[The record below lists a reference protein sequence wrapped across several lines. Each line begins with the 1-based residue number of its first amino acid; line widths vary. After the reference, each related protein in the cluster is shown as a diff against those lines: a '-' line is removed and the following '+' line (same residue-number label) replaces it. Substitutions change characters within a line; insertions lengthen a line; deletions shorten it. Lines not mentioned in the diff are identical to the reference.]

1 METHEEFKSVLNMG
15 RAIAKEHFAEIEMSI
30 CKGKRLFM
38 KQIVSHLE
46 VCLRTARKD
55 LERGVSTESVLE
67 TTLGA
72 LESMKDVYTEE
83 LNEGVKLISKEAL
96 ERNA

>member
-1 METHEEFKSVLNMG
+1 METHEEFGSVLNMG

-30 CKGKRLFM
+30 CKGRRLFM
-38 KQIVSHLE
+38 KQIVSHLK

-55 LERGVSTESVLE
+55 IERGVSTESVLE

-72 LESMKDVYTEE
+72 LQSMKEVYEEE

-96 ERNA
+96 ERTA